1 MVLLFRRFGLGFVV
15 ALVGLLVS
23 SMPVGRAWEED
34 LGLTWLFRLRGP
46 VASPDEVAVVSI
58 DRESSDRLGLP
69 NNPRKWPRDLHARL
83 LDQLTEQGASV
94 VAFDIMFQEGRDAE
108 LDQIFAESV
117 RHAGNVILFEHLK
130 KDLMPMAAEDAASA
144 GDVVIEQRIP
154 PIPVLADSAL
164 GLAPF
169 ALPRVPIK
177 VSQVWLFKP
186 EAGEAATLPVVVLQA
201 HRPETYEEIL
211 TLVRDLDPD
220 AYEQFLRAPEG
231 AERRARLNNQVAM
244 LRRLFAGNPSL
255 APRLLQRLDA
265 VGRFGVTPNRH
276 AAALVAAFGGPGS
289 IHLNYYGPPGTI
301 DTVPYHRVL
310 TGESK
315 QDLDLSGRA
324 VFIGAAA
331 RLQPEQ
337 RDGFYT
343 PFTLSSGLDIG
354 GVEIAATA
362 FANLLEGN
370 LIVPLTPAWEAGLIL
385 FWGMALGLGLRRFS
399 GGWIPLVA
407 ATVGGGYFAVAL
419 LAFTW
424 ANLWL
429 PVFTP
434 MVVQLLPA
442 TFGAILSRYRGLQKE
457 RENIRQAFGMHLP
470 LHVVDQLAKGID
482 DFKASA
488 EHAYGICL
496 ATDAEQYTA
505 LAERLEP
512 SVLKQFT
519 NSYYEALFPPVRSRG
534 GVVADVVGDAML
546 AIWATDCDRPELR
559 QAACEAALEIL
570 EAVDDFNRTN
580 LPERR
585 LPTRLGL
592 HCGDLVLGH
601 VGAADHFEYRAVGDI
616 VNTTSRI
623 EGLGKRL
630 GTHALVSEEVVAGL
644 DAVRVRPVGQFL
656 LKGKTRPLSIAELIP
671 KGGRDATRWER
682 LCKAFAKGL
691 AAFRDRD
698 FNGALAHFE
707 AIEHE
712 LGDDGPTAFYR
723 QLCRR
728 YLAEPPNRDWTG
740 VVKLTEK

>member
-1 MVLLFRRFGLGFVV
+1 MVLVFRRFGLGLSV

-94 VAFDIMFQEGRDAE
+94 VVFDIMFQEARDPE
-108 LDQIFAESV
+108 LDQVFAESV
-117 RHAGNVILFEHLK
+117 RRAGNVILFEHLK

-186 EAGEAATLPVVVLQA
+186 EAGEAATLPVVALQA

-220 AYEQFLRAPEG
+220 AYEQLLRAPEV
-231 AERRARLNNQVAM
+231 AERRAQLNNQVAM

-265 VGRFGVTPNRH
+265 LGRFGVAPNRH
-276 AAALVAAFGGPGS
+276 ASALVAAFGGPGS

-301 DTVPYHRVL
+301 DTVSYHRVL
-310 TGESK
+310 TGESE

-337 RDGFYT
+337 LDGFYT

-362 FANLLEGN
+362 FANLLDGN

-407 ATVGGGYFAVAL
+407 ATVGGGYFAVAF
-419 LAFTW
+419 LAFTR

-434 MVVQLLPA
+434 MLVQLLAA
-442 TFGAILSRYRGLQKE
+442 TFGAILWRYRGLQKE

-534 GVVADVVGDAML
+534 GVVADVVGDSML
-546 AIWATDCDRPELR
+546 AIWATDRDRPELR

-570 EAVDDFNRTN
+570 EAVDDFNRRN
-580 LPERR
+580 LPEHR

-601 VGAADHFEYRAVGDI
+601 VGAADHYEYRAIGDI

-623 EGLGKRL
+623 EGLGKQL
-630 GTHALVSEEVVAGL
+630 GTRALVSAEVVAGL
-644 DAVRVRPVGQFL
+644 DAVQVRPVGRFL

-671 KGGRDATRWER
+671 KEGRDATRSER

-691 AAFRDRD
+691 AAFQDRD
-698 FNGALAHFE
+698 FNGALERFE
-707 AIEHE
+707 AIERE
-712 LGDDGPTAFYR
+712 LGNDGPTAFYR

-728 YLAEPPNRDWTG
+728 YLHEPPTRGWTG
-740 VVKLTEK
+740 VVTLTAK